1 MRLAKCTMQNNA
13 IVARAPSRTSLREL
27 TSALP
32 RLPIAGSRDRFAAR
46 GKRRR
51 HRRETRMEKNSR
63 KRGKEWGLSCAQWR
77 REGGTGVQ
85 ALNSRT
91 QISVKNGYYLRLR
104 KIIKAVATICNI
116 LRL

>member
-1 MRLAKCTMQNNA
+1 MHSG
-13 IVARAPSRTSLREL
+13 V
-27 TSALP
+27 
-32 RLPIAGSRDRFAAR
+32 
-46 GKRRR
+46 
-51 HRRETRMEKNSR
+51 EK
-63 KRGKEWGLSCAQWR
+63 
-77 REGGTGVQ
+77 GGTGVQ